1 MCPSL
6 RRERHRY
13 RRRSVGGRDA
23 VYPRHFVTGRGD
35 GGRGGDL
42 ADPEPAS
49 VDVAGLGG
57 SVATA
62 LLENGLRF
70 VTAAPI
76 EVEGRLWG
84 AMLALESEREALPAG
99 VVNRLESFTELV
111 ATAVANATAQSELVA
126 ARRRVIEAGD
136 AARERLT
143 RDIHDGAQQRFV
155 NSLINL
161 QRAQQK
167 WVV

>member
-1 MCPSL
+1 MSNTTELASL
-6 RRERHRY
+6 SRRGFLKGAG
-13 RRRSVGGRDA
+13 VTA
-23 VYPRHFVTGRGD
+23 V
-35 GGRGGDL
+35 
-42 ADPEPAS
+42 S
-49 VDVAGLGG
+49 
-57 SVATA
+57 TA

-111 ATAVANATAQSELVA
+111 ATAVANATARSELVA

-143 RDIHDGAQQRFV
+143 RDIHDGAQQQFA
-155 NSLINL
+155 NSL
-161 QRAQQK
+161 QQHRPLNRLGK
-167 WVV
+167 KMRRPHVRQ